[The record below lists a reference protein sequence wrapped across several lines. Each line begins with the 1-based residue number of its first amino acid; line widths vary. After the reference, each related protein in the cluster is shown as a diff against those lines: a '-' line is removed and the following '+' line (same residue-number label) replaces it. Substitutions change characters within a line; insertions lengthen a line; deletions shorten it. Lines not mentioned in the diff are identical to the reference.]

1 MSFYGVFPYGETSLL
16 SVFPYR
22 QTPLLSFFS
31 YGQTPLLSV
40 FPYRRFPLNVF
51 SLIGDSH
58 FSYNIKCFPLWA
70 NVIFRGV
77 L

>member
-1 MSFYGVFPYGETSLL
+1 MGKCHFYGI
-16 SVFPYR
+16 FPYR
-22 QTPLLSFFS
+22 QTSLM
-31 YGQTPLLSV
+31 
-40 FPYRRFPLNVF
+40 VF
-51 SLIGDSH
+51 SLMGRPHLKVFSLMGRPHLKVFSLMGRPH